1 MYQPLSFKES
11 RPEFVERLL
20 ADFPLAMLAVASAQ
34 GLVVHHL
41 PLLRQ
46 GESLLGHVARG
57 NELLGMAGLP
67 VVAVFQGPQAYV
79 TPGWHPDK
87 SLHGRVV
94 PTWNYAVVHVHG
106 QLQIHDD
113 AAWVLDVLRRQSDR
127 QEARQA
133 QPWSLDE
140 APPDFISALATA
152 VVGIEIRIE
161 HVEAKFKLSQNKPI
175 QTRMDIVAGLQH
187 RTDPADGV
195 LAEWITAAAL
205 PPGTGCPA

>member
-1 MYQPLSFKES
+1 MYQPLSLKEP
-11 RPEFVERLL
+11 RLEFVERLL

-79 TPGWHPDK
+79 TPGWYPAP
-87 SLHGRVV
+87 SLHDRVV
-94 PTWNYAVVHVHG
+94 PTWNYAVVHLHG

-113 AAWVLDVLRRQSDR
+113 TAWVLDALRRQSDR

-133 QPWSLDE
+133 RPWSLDE
-140 APPDFISALATA
+140 APSDFNSTLATA

-161 HVEAKFKLSQNKPI
+161 RIEAKFKLSQNKPL
-175 QTRMDIVAGLQH
+175 QTWKDIVAGLRH
-187 RTDPADGV
+187 RADPVDGV
-195 LAEWITAAAL
+195 LAEWMTAAAMA
-205 PPGTGCPA
+205 PGTGCPA